1 MNRLSV
7 THVSV
12 GIAILVALLRLVAP
26 APLETLDLKLLD
38 FRHQLRGPLAAGN
51 DVVIV
56 AIDEPSL
63 AEIGRWPWPRTQL
76 AKLVGSL
83 TEAGVSVI
91 GFDVVFDQPDPGV
104 DLKTLRAAAAAA
116 PERPARD
123 LLDVVDNDE
132 QLAAAFRASGRVV
145 LGHFFEF
152 GTGAKA
158 DAGVAEIRFPEL
170 SVRTSAGANL
180 AVLREGTRFHSSLA
194 LLVAAAAGAGHINFF
209 PDPDGE
215 YRRVPM
221 AVRVGDRLSPALSL
235 EVLRRYGVGGP
246 AMMSLARFGVASMR
260 LGEHELPVDEA
271 GELWINYL
279 GPPRTFPYF
288 SAADVLGGRLPTG
301 GLSGK
306 IALVG
311 FAAAGF
317 DEVSTPFAPVVP
329 GVEVHATI
337 LDNILRGMSLSRP
350 RWVSPV
356 EAALVLLLGLAL
368 GLAPRPL
375 GNASGALTAALIAVA
390 YVWSTQHLFA
400 TSGVVLGAVYPLG
413 GMVFCALGVAVFQS
427 VTEEREKRK
436 IREAFSHYLNPE
448 VTELLAREPERLKL
462 GGERREITI
471 LFSDIRGFTTISEAL
486 APEALGELLNEYL
499 GAMTDILFRHEGL
512 LDKYIGD
519 AVMAFW
525 GAPVEVEDHAAR
537 CCRAALDMLD
547 ALPAL
552 HGRWHARGWP
562 PVHIG
567 VGIDTGEAVV
577 GNFGS
582 AARFNY
588 TAMGDHVNL
597 ASRLEGL
604 NKLYGTRVLVS
615 ESTRRAI
622 GDEFICREV
631 DRVRVKGK
639 LQPAG
644 VAELLGRREA
654 DRDGRLRGLAEGFA
668 RALAAYRAQAWGEAT
683 VRLERLV
690 AKYPDDGPIR
700 LYLERCRELVA
711 EPPGEGWDGV
721 FVAKTK

>member
-1 MNRLSV
+1 M
-7 THVSV
+7 
-12 GIAILVALLRLVAP
+12 
-26 APLETLDLKLLD
+26 
-38 FRHQLRGPLAAGN
+38 
-51 DVVIV
+51 
-56 AIDEPSL
+56 
-63 AEIGRWPWPRTQL
+63 
-76 AKLVGSL
+76 
-83 TEAGVSVI
+83 
-91 GFDVVFDQPDPGV
+91 
-104 DLKTLRAAAAAA
+104 
-116 PERPARD
+116 
-123 LLDVVDNDE
+123 
-132 QLAAAFRASGRVV
+132 
-145 LGHFFEF
+145 
-152 GTGAKA
+152 
-158 DAGVAEIRFPEL
+158 
-170 SVRTSAGANL
+170 
-180 AVLREGTRFHSSLA
+180 
-194 LLVAAAAGAGHINFF
+194 
-209 PDPDGE
+209 
-215 YRRVPM
+215 
-221 AVRVGDRLSPALSL
+221 
-235 EVLRRYGVGGP
+235 
-246 AMMSLARFGVASMR
+246 
-260 LGEHELPVDEA
+260 
-271 GELWINYL
+271 
-279 GPPRTFPYF
+279 
-288 SAADVLGGRLPTG
+288 
-301 GLSGK
+301 
-306 IALVG
+306 
-311 FAAAGF
+311 
-317 DEVSTPFAPVVP
+317 
-329 GVEVHATI
+329 
-337 LDNILRGMSLSRP
+337 
-350 RWVSPV
+350 
-356 EAALVLLLGLAL
+356 
-368 GLAPRPL
+368 
-375 GNASGALTAALIAVA
+375 
-390 YVWSTQHLFA
+390 
-400 TSGVVLGAVYPLG
+400 
-413 GMVFCALGVAVFQS
+413 
-427 VTEEREKRK
+427 
-436 IREAFSHYLNPE
+436 
-448 VTELLAREPERLKL
+448 
-462 GGERREITI
+462 
-471 LFSDIRGFTTISEAL
+471 
-486 APEALGELLNEYL
+486 NEYL

-690 AKYPDDGPIR
+690 AEYPDDGPIR